1 MFRGKK
7 YKKIAESIDRAK
19 AYGLKEAI
27 EILKKSELKF
37 DQTVEVH
44 FNLGVDPKH
53 SDQVVRGT
61 VVLPHG
67 TGRQVRVLVF
77 CKDNNLEVAKNAGAD
92 YAGGADLVQKI
103 QEGWLDFDAVVA
115 TPDMMPVISKVARV
129 LGPRGM
135 MPSPKA
141 GTADEICELLE
152 HAALGPGGESRTFD
166 ADVCSAHVVGD
177 LHLLGGLIKYR
188 VHLRAE
194 RIGDCYM
201 DGLVHEESVIPL
213 LGEVNHLVDDDQ
225 IAGLEILP
233 ERTDGTGRD
242 DHLNS
247 ELFQSVDVRPVGH
260 ARRRVLVLV
269 AVPRKER
276 DLHTVDLS
284 DQYLIRRLA
293 IGCVGE
299 DLLDQFE
306 SLGIVYSRSAYDSDS
321 WHAP

>member
-7 YKKIAESIDRAK
+7 YKKIAESFDRNQAYDLK
-19 AYGLKEAI
+19 AAI

-67 TGRQVRVLVF
+67 TGRSVRVLVF

-141 GTADEICELLE
+141 GTVTVNVAQTVKELK
-152 HAALGPGGESRTFD
+152 AGKIS
-166 ADVCSAHVVGD
+166 
-177 LHLLGGLIKYR
+177 YR
-188 VHLRAE
+188 VDKGANVHAPVGKLSFTVDQLAE
-194 RIGDCYM
+194 NAK
-201 DGLVHEESVIPL
+201 SVIDSVVKNKP
-213 LGEVNHLVDDDQ
+213 Q
-225 IAGLEILP
+225 
-233 ERTDGTGRD
+233 TSKGTYIKSLTLTATMAPGI
-242 DHLNS
+242 
-247 ELFQSVDVRPVGH
+247 
-260 ARRRVLVLV
+260 
-269 AVPRKER
+269 K
-276 DLHTVDLS
+276 
-284 DQYLIRRLA
+284 
-293 IGCVGE
+293 
-299 DLLDQFE
+299 LDMA
-306 SLGIVYSRSAYDSDS
+306 LTR
-321 WHAP
+321 

>member
-7 YKKIAESIDRAK
+7 YKKMAEAIDRSK
-19 AYGLKEAI
+19 AYGLGEAI

-37 DQTVEVH
+37 DQTVEIH

-77 CKDNNLEVAKNAGAD
+77 CKDNNIEIAKNAGAD

-141 GTADEICELLE
+141 GTVTVNVAQTVKELK
-152 HAALGPGGESRTFD
+152 AGKI
-166 ADVCSAHVVGD
+166 V
-177 LHLLGGLIKYR
+177 YR
-188 VHLRAE
+188 VDKGANVHAPVGKLSFSVE
-194 RIGDCYM
+194 Q
-201 DGLVHEESVIPL
+201 LVENTKSVIDSVVKAKP
-213 LGEVNHLVDDDQ
+213 Q
-225 IAGLEILP
+225 SSK
-233 ERTDGTGRD
+233 GTYIKS
-242 DHLNS
+242 L
-247 ELFQSVDVRPVGH
+247 
-260 ARRRVLVLV
+260 
-269 AVPRKER
+269 
-276 DLHTVDLS
+276 TLS
-284 DQYLIRRLA
+284 STMAPGIK
-293 IGCVGE
+293 
-299 DLLDQFE
+299 LDMA
-306 SLGIVYSRSAYDSDS
+306 LTR
-321 WHAP
+321 

>member
-67 TGRQVRVLVF
+67 TGRSVRVLVF

-141 GTADEICELLE
+141 GTVTVNVAQTVKELK
-152 HAALGPGGESRTFD
+152 AGKIS
-166 ADVCSAHVVGD
+166 
-177 LHLLGGLIKYR
+177 YR
-188 VHLRAE
+188 VDKGANVHAPVGKLSFTVDQLAE
-194 RIGDCYM
+194 NTQ
-201 DGLVHEESVIPL
+201 SVIDSVVKNKP
-213 LGEVNHLVDDDQ
+213 Q
-225 IAGLEILP
+225 SSK
-233 ERTDGTGRD
+233 GTYIKSLTLTATMAPGI
-242 DHLNS
+242 
-247 ELFQSVDVRPVGH
+247 
-260 ARRRVLVLV
+260 
-269 AVPRKER
+269 K
-276 DLHTVDLS
+276 
-284 DQYLIRRLA
+284 
-293 IGCVGE
+293 
-299 DLLDQFE
+299 LDMA
-306 SLGIVYSRSAYDSDS
+306 LTR
-321 WHAP
+321 

>member
-7 YKKIAESIDRAK
+7 YKKIAESIDSTK
-19 AYGLKEAI
+19 QYSLKEAI

-37 DQTVEVH
+37 DQTVEIH

-77 CKDNNLEVAKNAGAD
+77 CKDNNIEVAKAAGAD

-141 GTADEICELLE
+141 GTVTVNVAQTVKELK
-152 HAALGPGGESRTFD
+152 AGK
-166 ADVCSAHVVGD
+166 
-177 LHLLGGLIKYR
+177 IQYR
-188 VHLRAE
+188 VDKGSNVHAPVGKLSFTVDQLAE
-194 RIGDCYM
+194 NTQ
-201 DGLVHEESVIPL
+201 SVIDSVVKAKP
-213 LGEVNHLVDDDQ
+213 Q
-225 IAGLEILP
+225 SSK
-233 ERTDGTGRD
+233 GTYIKSLTLTATMAPGI
-242 DHLNS
+242 
-247 ELFQSVDVRPVGH
+247 
-260 ARRRVLVLV
+260 
-269 AVPRKER
+269 K
-276 DLHTVDLS
+276 
-284 DQYLIRRLA
+284 
-293 IGCVGE
+293 
-299 DLLDQFE
+299 LDMA
-306 SLGIVYSRSAYDSDS
+306 LTR
-321 WHAP
+321 

>member
-141 GTADEICELLE
+141 GTVTVNVAQTVKELK
-152 HAALGPGGESRTFD
+152 AGKIS
-166 ADVCSAHVVGD
+166 
-177 LHLLGGLIKYR
+177 YR
-188 VHLRAE
+188 VDKGANVHAPVGKLSFTVDQLAE
-194 RIGDCYM
+194 NTQ
-201 DGLVHEESVIPL
+201 SVIDSVVKNKP
-213 LGEVNHLVDDDQ
+213 Q
-225 IAGLEILP
+225 SSK
-233 ERTDGTGRD
+233 GTYI
-242 DHLNS
+242 
-247 ELFQSVDVRPVGH
+247 
-260 ARRRVLVLV
+260 
-269 AVPRKER
+269 K
-276 DLHTVDLS
+276 
-284 DQYLIRRLA
+284 RLTLTA
-293 IGCVGE
+293 TMAPGIK
-299 DLLDQFE
+299 LDMA
-306 SLGIVYSRSAYDSDS
+306 LTR
-321 WHAP
+321 

>member
-7 YKKIAESIDRAK
+7 YKKIAESFDRNQAYDLK
-19 AYGLKEAI
+19 AAI

-37 DQTVEVH
+37 DQTVEIH

-103 QEGWLDFDAVVA
+103 QEGWLDFDSVVA

-141 GTADEICELLE
+141 GTVTVNVAQTVKELK
-152 HAALGPGGESRTFD
+152 AGK
-166 ADVCSAHVVGD
+166 
-177 LHLLGGLIKYR
+177 IQYR
-188 VHLRAE
+188 VDKGAN
-194 RIGDCYM
+194 
-201 DGLVHEESVIPL
+201 VH
-213 LGEVNHLVDDDQ
+213 
-225 IAGLEILP
+225 A
-233 ERTDGTGRD
+233 
-242 DHLNS
+242 
-247 ELFQSVDVRPVGH
+247 PVGKLSFSVEQL
-260 ARRRVLVLV
+260 AEN
-269 AVPRKER
+269 AK
-276 DLHTVDLS
+276 TVIDSVVKNKPQSSKGTYIKSLT
-284 DQYLIRRLA
+284 LTATMAPGIK
-293 IGCVGE
+293 
-299 DLLDQFE
+299 LDMA
-306 SLGIVYSRSAYDSDS
+306 LTR
-321 WHAP
+321 

>member
-7 YKKIAESIDRAK
+7 YKKVAESFDRNQAYDLK
-19 AYGLKEAI
+19 AAI

-37 DQTVEVH
+37 DQTVEIH

-67 TGRQVRVLVF
+67 TGRPVRVLVF

-141 GTADEICELLE
+141 GTVTVNVAQTVKELK
-152 HAALGPGGESRTFD
+152 AGKIS
-166 ADVCSAHVVGD
+166 
-177 LHLLGGLIKYR
+177 YR
-188 VHLRAE
+188 VDKGANVHAPVGKLSFSV
-194 RIGDCYM
+194 DQ
-201 DGLVHEESVIPL
+201 LVENTKSVIDSVVKNKP
-213 LGEVNHLVDDDQ
+213 Q
-225 IAGLEILP
+225 SSK
-233 ERTDGTGRD
+233 GTYIKSLTLTATMAPGI
-242 DHLNS
+242 
-247 ELFQSVDVRPVGH
+247 
-260 ARRRVLVLV
+260 
-269 AVPRKER
+269 K
-276 DLHTVDLS
+276 
-284 DQYLIRRLA
+284 
-293 IGCVGE
+293 
-299 DLLDQFE
+299 LDMA
-306 SLGIVYSRSAYDSDS
+306 LTR
-321 WHAP
+321 